1 MKSKTSVFD
10 TGIFKNLLKRF
21 WPVFLVYFII
31 LFLSLP
37 GELARPYNGLGYRFS
52 YQVLWQAVTGTKI
65 AIFAGAGA
73 AMCMFSFMYT
83 QKGTGMMASLPVR
96 RETVFVTSYIAGL
109 VPIVAVNVIV
119 FLFMLV
125 YEVSQGA
132 VYPGFLFTWLAAVT
146 LADIFYY
153 SFASFAAQLTGSLI
167 VLPAVYAILLMTC
180 TVVEECFIKLFDIFL
195 YGYAPGARKLSFLSP
210 PAYFEQKVTVES
222 NDMFNDIFYDYSSIK
237 PMVCSLK
244 GMGVLAIYALIGLL
258 FAYLALRLYRKRRME
273 TATDIVSIEILKPI
287 FKYCLAFG
295 CALAASDYFGGSFIP
310 ENAPNIEKLAFI
322 LFVMI
327 VSAFIGYF
335 AAEMLIK
342 KSTKVFRA
350 SWKGFVPV
358 ACVLVLFCTLL
369 NADITG
375 FEENIPEAGEIE
387 SVEFNYGDTL
397 IKDPANIEKTLEGHR
412 AIVRNRPV
420 NTDPYGGP
428 GYYVFRMTYTLK
440 NGKEMRREYTLVEDE
455 TAAANKAFD
464 SAINSREGKHFRFE
478 PLFGITGDT
487 GYGCNIN
494 VNWYDVEKARY
505 ESDYT
510 YLSGDQFREFVYSC
524 LIPDLENTSLGDA
537 ILFYNEET
545 GRKLTTI
552 GVDIYER
559 NAVVMNAAS
568 KYMYMQVST
577 DARHTLD
584 WIRENT
590 DFIIITSAEND
601 ANIPVSEGWATDG
614 NAVPVYAEEAIID

>member
-21 WPVFLVYFII
+21 WPVFLVYFIV
-31 LFLSLP
+31 LFTSLP
-37 GELARPYNGLGYRFS
+37 GELARPYNGIGYRFS
-52 YQVLWQAVTGTKI
+52 FQVLWQATTGTKI

-109 VPIVAVNVIV
+109 APIVAVNVIV

-125 YEVSQGA
+125 YEASQGA
-132 VYPGFLFTWLAAVT
+132 VYPGFLMTWLLAVT

-153 SFASFAAQLTGSLI
+153 SFACFAAQLTGSLI
-167 VLPAVYAILLMTC
+167 VLPAVYAVLLMTC
-180 TVVEECFIKLFDIFL
+180 MVVEKCFIKLFDIFL
-195 YGYAPGARKLSFLSP
+195 YGYAPDGRKLGFLSP
-210 PAYFEQKVTVES
+210 PVYFQEKVTVES
-222 NDMFNDIFYDYSSIK
+222 NDFFYDYSSIE
-237 PMVCSLK
+237 PMVCSFK
-244 GMGVLAIYALIGLL
+244 GMGVLAIYALIGLV
-258 FAYLALRLYRKRRME
+258 FAYMALRLYKKRRME
-273 TATDIVSIEILKPI
+273 TATDIVSIEILKPV

-295 CALAASDYFGGSFIP
+295 CALAASDYIGGSFIT
-310 ENAPNIEKLAFI
+310 ENAPNIEKLAII

-342 KSTKVFRA
+342 KSTRVFKA

-387 SVEFNYGDTL
+387 SVEFDYGSTVL
-397 IKDPANIEKTLEGHR
+397 KNAENIEKALEGHR
-412 AIVRNRPV
+412 AIVRNRPG

-428 GYYVFRMTYTLK
+428 EYSVIRMTYMLK
-440 NGKEMRREYTLVEDE
+440 NGKEMRREYTLVKDE

-487 GYGCNIN
+487 GYGCNLN

-510 YLSGDQFREFVYSC
+510 YLGGDQFREFVYSC
-524 LIPDLENTSLGDA
+524 LIPDLENTSLGDI

-545 GRKLTTI
+545 GWKLTTI

-559 NAVVMNAAS
+559 NAMVMNAAS

-584 WIRENT
+584 WIRNNT